1 METPQ
6 RTKARE
12 VSWTAAPGPP
22 SPCSSGTTSPS
33 VDEEPLDFL
42 HLMDEDGII
51 GLSEA
56 VEGGGWGEPA
66 DTGSH
71 HHHPSVFSGTSG
83 PEGTGTPTE
92 ELSSS
97 LSERPSLTQSL
108 CESRYNY
115 MNAIGFSLGEQIQV
129 TLIEFICGFNC
140 ILKPVKVPTG
150 SLWYKRT

>member
-12 VSWTAAPGPP
+12 VSWTAAPAPL

-108 CESRYNY
+108 CESHPSRV
-115 MNAIGFSLGEQIQV
+115 I
-129 TLIEFICGFNC
+129 
-140 ILKPVKVPTG
+140 
-150 SLWYKRT
+150 

>member
-6 RTKARE
+6 RTKAGE
-12 VSWTAAPGPP
+12 VSWTAAPDPP

-56 VEGGGWGEPA
+56 VEGGGWGEPPGDTA
-66 DTGSH
+66 WGEPPGDTGA

-108 CESRYNY
+108 CESH
-115 MNAIGFSLGEQIQV
+115 ASQV
-129 TLIEFICGFNC
+129 
-140 ILKPVKVPTG
+140 
-150 SLWYKRT
+150 S